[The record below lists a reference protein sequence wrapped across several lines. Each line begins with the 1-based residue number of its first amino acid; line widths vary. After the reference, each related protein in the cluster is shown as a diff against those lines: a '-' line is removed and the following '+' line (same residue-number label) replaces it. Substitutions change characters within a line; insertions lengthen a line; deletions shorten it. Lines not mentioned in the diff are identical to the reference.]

1 MPSYET
7 GYTGGLVENEMLG
20 TAQLERGKHARA
32 QIEYQPYQ
40 QAIKTVREG
49 QPGDPSDP
57 EARFANDL
65 HATIAEIL
73 KLENYSQLKFF
84 TAVGSTLDRFHGVD
98 GFFELQADPS
108 SSESTIIVTL
118 DITMNPQKGDQ
129 YKADHIIEIPTD
141 GLDPKEDKEAFTALV
156 KTTAQQIVKL
166 LEAQLVVVA

>member
-20 TAQLERGKHARA
+20 TARLEQEKRARA
-32 QIEYQPYQ
+32 KIEYQPYQ
-40 QAIKTVREG
+40 EALATVREN

-73 KLENYSQLKFF
+73 GLEDYNQLRFF

-98 GFFELQADPS
+98 GFFELQTDHSDPAQVFRV
-108 SSESTIIVTL
+108 TI
-118 DITMNPQKGDQ
+118 DITINPQKGGQ
-129 YKADHIIEIPTD
+129 YKADHVIEVPTD
-141 GLDPKEDKEAFTALV
+141 GLDPKEDKEAFAALV
-156 KTTAQQIVKL
+156 NDTAQQIVRL
-166 LEAQLVVVA
+166 LESQLAAVA